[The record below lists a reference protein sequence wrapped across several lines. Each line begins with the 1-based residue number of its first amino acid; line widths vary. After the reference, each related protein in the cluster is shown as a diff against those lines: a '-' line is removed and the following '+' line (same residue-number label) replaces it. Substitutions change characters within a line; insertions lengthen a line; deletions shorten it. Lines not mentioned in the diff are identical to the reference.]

1 MKNRTRINIFL
12 LVFSIIASAL
22 CWLVVVMTQ
31 GTTSTVIVRDVPVRI
46 DAQSAAL
53 AEIGLHPIET
63 ETQYVDIEVD
73 GLSTVVGILTPE
85 DFNIVARLNGVTEAA
100 TYDLS
105 LTSANQSPSP
115 DYTIRRYTPS
125 TVKVRFDR
133 IERRAFRVEE
143 RINGLAIA
151 GGYTEKNTRVLP
163 ETVNIEGPAADLDKI
178 SRVGFAV
185 DLSAPLERTYAGD
198 FPIVLY
204 DANGLA
210 LDPTENNLTV
220 DATEAQL
227 IIQVLKLAQ
236 IPLTFDYLTPPLGF
250 PMREFESRVSLSLE
264 EGAVTIAGPEE
275 TIDGM
280 EEINLGYIDV
290 RAVTPENNTFP
301 FNVRLPEPV
310 SQFERIDNISS
321 VVVSVDMSGLTS
333 ARFNVS
339 DFRVIGAPLN
349 YNVEVLA
356 QALPDV
362 QFVGRPEILEALT
375 AENIV
380 AEVDL
385 SERDVV
391 SGSYVCPVKISVPGR
406 GLVWAVGD
414 HTVTVQ
420 VTVAALDED
429 EAAEADAY
437 L

>member
-1 MKNRTRINIFL
+1 MKNRSKLNLFL
-12 LVFSIIASAL
+12 LVFSAVASAL
-22 CWLVVVMTQ
+22 CWLIVVMTQ
-31 GTTSTVIVRDVPVRI
+31 GTTSTEIIRNVPVRI
-46 DAQSAAL
+46 DAQSEAL

-85 DFNIVARLNGVTEAA
+85 DFNIVARLNGVTEAQN
-100 TYDLS
+100 YDL
-105 LTSANQSPSP
+105 TVASANQSPSP
-115 DYTIRRYTPS
+115 DYTIKSFTPS
-125 TVKVRFDR
+125 TVNVRFDR
-133 IERRAFRVEE
+133 IERRSFPVDE

-151 GGYTEKNTRVLP
+151 SGYTAKSPVVSP
-163 ETVNIEGPAADLDKI
+163 KTVNIEGPAADLDKI
-178 SRVGFAV
+178 SQVAIT
-185 DLSAPLERTYAGD
+185 AEPPPLERTYAGD

-204 DANGLA
+204 DANGSELNPA
-210 LDPTENNLTV
+210 ENNLTV

-236 IPLTFDYLTPPLGF
+236 IPLTFDYLTPPLNF

-264 EGAVTIAGPEE
+264 DEQVTIAGPEE
-275 TIDGM
+275 IIDGM
-280 EEINLGYIDV
+280 EEIHLGYIDI
-290 RAVTPENNTFP
+290 RSVTPENNSFA

-321 VVVSVDMSGLTS
+321 VVVSVNMAGLTS
-333 ARFNVS
+333 ARFSVS
-339 DFRVIGAPLN
+339 DFRVIGAPFN

-356 QALPDV
+356 QSLPDV
-362 QFVGRPEILEALT
+362 QFVGRPEILQALT

-385 SERDVV
+385 SEREVV

-420 VTVAALDED
+420 VSVAALDED
-429 EAAEADAY
+429 DAAEADADP
-437 L
+437 